1 MPELARA
8 AIALPII
15 FAVAGLLLLVH
26 ELGHYVAA
34 RACRRPVRLVA
45 IGFGPKLIECG

>member
-45 IGFGPKLIECG
+45 SASAQADRTG

>member
-1 MPELARA
+1 MPELDRA

-26 ELGHYVAA
+26 KLGQYFAA
-34 RACRRPVRLVA
+34 RACRRPVSLGA
-45 IGFGPKLIECG
+45 IGFGPKLIE